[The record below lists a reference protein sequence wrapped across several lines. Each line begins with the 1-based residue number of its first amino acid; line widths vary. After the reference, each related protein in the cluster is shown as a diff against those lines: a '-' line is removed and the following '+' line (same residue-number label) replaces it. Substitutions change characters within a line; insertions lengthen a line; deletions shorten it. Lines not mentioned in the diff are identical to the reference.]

1 MNPQQQQQQHQVLRP
16 LSVKQNKTEVSILV
30 PADIWV
36 SAEQLKEEFPVQTD
50 EFDEPTEIELAAR
63 FMNFAAKRAA
73 KEPQFL
79 PVARTAFIDFRAQY
93 LKNND
98 VHAITRN
105 LSSES
110 RTVIIQAYF
119 TALVVLKD
127 NNVLTSEEATPSQS
141 ALFSA
146 AARGDTKIFAVFG
159 GQGNIEEYFDEL
171 ADIWTTYQGLVRGF
185 VERMAV
191 VLAEHARSSEAS
203 VFHSKGLDIMRW
215 LENPELRP
223 DLQYLVSA
231 PVSFPLIGLTQLL
244 HYYVMLRVLDKSP
257 GEIRNLLAGMCV
269 CEREWG

>member
-1 MNPQQQQQQHQVLRP
+1 MSHQQVLRP

-36 SAEQLKEEFPVQTD
+36 SAEQLKEEFPVNT
-50 EFDEPTEIELAAR
+50 EEEIEEVTEIELAAR
-63 FMNFAAKRAA
+63 FMHFAATRAS

-79 PVARTAFIDFRAQY
+79 PVARTAFLDFRSQY

-98 VHAITRN
+98 VHAITRH

-110 RTVIIQAYF
+110 RTVVIQAYF

-127 NNVLTSEEATPSQS
+127 DNVKPPTS
-141 ALFSA
+141 ALFA
-146 AARGDTKIFAVFG
+146 AALRGDTNIFAAFG

-171 ADIWTTYQGLVRGF
+171 ADIWTTYQDLVRSF
-185 VERMAV
+185 VERMAI

-203 VFHSKGLDIMRW
+203 VFHSKGLDIIRW
-215 LENPELRP
+215 LDNPELRP

-244 HYYVMLRVLDKSP
+244 HYYVMLKVLDRSP
-257 GEIRNLLAGMCV
+257 DDIRQLLAG
-269 CEREWG
+269 